1 MHIRWLKGVNT
12 KHESQS
18 SLEELTSW
26 KMDAAVLDWNVS
38 WVFDIE
44 NSPRDKPFSCVI
56 KMENK
61 PTESLGAF
69 PLLSLMII
77 STEVHISEQSC
88 KVNTIFF
95 YSPLKESQITSL
107 VLLRPQWVIPHA
119 SWMEWGYFH
128 DILFKHVQFFNQ
140 LVCSPLV
147 YIYIH
152 TIYRALQRTIP
163 IFGHYFIISIKCW
176 CHMQYIIYFCFL
188 GQAG

>member
-1 MHIRWLKGVNT
+1 MIWLIYYIIFILVKFYIWNLSLSLNWYIEISSPELANDLDILKQQNSLPRSNIDAEHMHIRWLKGVNT

-61 PTESLGAF
+61 TTESLGAF
-69 PLLSLMII
+69 TLLSLMII

-95 YSPLKESQITSL
+95 YSPLKEPQITSL

-128 DILFKHVQFFNQ
+128 DILF
-140 LVCSPLV
+140 
-147 YIYIH
+147 
-152 TIYRALQRTIP
+152 
-163 IFGHYFIISIKCW
+163 
-176 CHMQYIIYFCFL
+176 
-188 GQAG
+188 